1 MSSPTRRSNIWGVQ
15 MFDFNVI
22 QSCSLGDFYTTFS
35 SQIWGWSQVE
45 IFERVADFLLVVL
58 TVWAGVYY
66 MWSLLQ
72 VTTGKSLVWE
82 SLLTQTYS
90 FVVASVFLAGWSGV
104 FDVIDVLLLS
114 GLWISGQVIGATTG
128 AYISDMGSYVCTITT
143 GFKSAFDQ
151 SFGFFA
157 DVSLFDGLTM
167 IFFSLLFIVPW
178 FLLWIKLIKS
188 MAIPTMTVFAV
199 LVLSGPTAV
208 LFTVPWFRRTVM
220 IDFKIIMA
228 AALEMIL
235 VAAMFGVAVSF
246 LDIAFDLLPL
256 VGTSEGDLTASEDF
270 DTWAGSDGYWMA
282 LFVFLIILWAYDAVL
297 STVKAKLEVTLTGSN
312 SMLSQMWGSL

>member
-1 MSSPTRRSNIWGVQ
+1 

-22 QSCSLGDFYTTFS
+22 QSCSVGDFYTTFS
-35 SQIWGWSQVE
+35 NQIWGWAHVE
-45 IFERVADFLLVVL
+45 IFQRASNYLLVVL
-58 TVWAGVYY
+58 TVWAGIYY
-66 MWSLLQ
+66 VWSLSQ
-72 VTTGKSLVWE
+72 VVTGKGLIYE
-82 SLLTQTYS
+82 ALLTQTYS
-90 FVVASVFLAGWSGV
+90 FVGASLFLAGWTGV
-104 FDVIDVLLLS
+104 FEVIDVLLLS
-114 GLWISGQVIGATTG
+114 GLWISGQIIGVTTG
-128 AYISDMGSYVCTITT
+128 AHVTDMGSYVCTITT
-143 GFKSAFDQ
+143 GFKQAFDQ

-208 LFTVPWFRRTVM
+208 LFTAPWFRRTVM

-246 LDIAFDLLPL
+246 LDTAFDLLPL

-270 DTWAGSDGYWMA
+270 ETWAGSDAYWMA

-312 SMLSQMWGSL
+312 SMLSQVWSSL